1 MIVALA
7 VADEKMIHTPTSLLP
22 IGTLAISIPWGH
34 WKHCALIV
42 RSTTSGK
49 RLVIHDGMDIAKDW

>member
-7 VADEKMIHTPTSLLP
+7 VTDEKMIHTRTSLLP
-22 IGTLAISIPWGH
+22 IGTLAISHPMEAVET
-34 WKHCALIV
+34 CAVIV